1 MHVLTWLL
9 TIKLA
14 AISEIVFLSFPIIS
28 FFFRFYILVR
38 KRSMQFWEIHLAM
51 IFLFGNVFFLFCTIL
66 IDICSNTKETYS
78 DETINLFFVN
88 AACFVQQV
96 KFYFNKVIQL
106 TKQIFCFLDK
116 VIRRN
121 VFPLLRIKKKP
132 LFHAE

>member
-14 AISEIVFLSFPIIS
+14 AISEIVFLSFPIIF

-51 IFLFGNVFFLFCTIL
+51 IFLFGNVDICTIL
-66 IDICSNTKETYS
+66 IDICTNTKKTYS
-78 DETINLFFVN
+78 DEAINLFFVN

-96 KFYFNKVIQL
+96 KFYFNKLIRL

-116 VIRRN
+116 IIRRN
-121 VFPLLRIKKKP
+121 VFPLLGIKEKP
-132 LFHAE
+132 LFQAE

>member
-51 IFLFGNVFFLFCTIL
+51 IFLFGNVDICTIL
-66 IDICSNTKETYS
+66 IDICSNTKKTYS
-78 DETINLFFVN
+78 DEAINLFFIN

-96 KFYFNKVIQL
+96 KFYFNKLIRL

-116 VIRRN
+116 IIRRN
-121 VFPLLRIKKKP
+121 VFPLLGIKEKP

>member
-1 MHVLTWLL
+1 
-9 TIKLA
+9 
-14 AISEIVFLSFPIIS
+14 
-28 FFFRFYILVR
+28 
-38 KRSMQFWEIHLAM
+38 M
-51 IFLFGNVFFLFCTIL
+51 IFLFGNVDISTIL

-116 VIRRN
+116 IIRRN